1 MRYIQKVAEYIRPLD
16 CSVSSLNLTLIWS
29 ENFSMLKVH
38 FNMESVLIYGK
49 GIFNIIYQDDIVA
62 PPSAGLQLIQIIYS
76 TIFNSSI
83 KR

>member
-1 MRYIQKVAEYIRPLD
+1 
-16 CSVSSLNLTLIWS
+16 
-29 ENFSMLKVH
+29 
-38 FNMESVLIYGK
+38 MESVLIYGK

-62 PPSAGLQLIQIIYS
+62 PPKAGLQLIQIIYS